1 MKKVTLAAVTAGSL
15 IVAGC
20 NRSSETESSTTAQSV
35 KVEQGHE
42 HGSGG
47 DHSHDD
53 HADHSH
59 AEKAG
64 TPHGGT
70 PVQLGDHD
78 FHLELVPDSVDGKLL
93 AYVLDAHMEKE
104 VSVSGASFEL
114 IAKVGGAGAQEH
126 RLTFNPVG
134 AAPNAR
140 EEKTSV
146 FTATATNLNTLTNFE
161 GVIPKITLDGKTF
174 ESVKFSYPKGS
185 RHEH

>member
-1 MKKVTLAAVTAGSL
+1 MSTGQAAITATT
-15 IVAGC
+15 ITRTTPMQRKQEHHMAEHRC
-20 NRSSETESSTTAQSV
+20 SSETMIFT
-35 KVEQGHE
+35 
-42 HGSGG
+42 
-47 DHSHDD
+47 
-53 HADHSH
+53 
-59 AEKAG
+59 

-70 PVQLGDHD
+70 PVQLGDHG